1 MAFPS
6 FNPQVVQ
13 VNSIP
18 QFGPTLA
25 QLMQSATQYVR
36 YQNAAARAAGAGTPK
51 AQMLAT
57 VADPSA
63 PNGVR
68 QVALYGKT
76 EKERTVEL
84 NRILGN
90 QALAVLQNDEAVQK
104 KLAQLEGSSV
114 GKQEEILADIRKHD
128 MPRLQKAAGDAAGSL
143 FPEMLKGYDKSIAEQ
158 RKAIEQDS
166 GWKALK
172 ATAGTEAARV
182 GEALLNVFRSDEERL
197 ASAER
202 INAMRQKDLEDNA
215 YLRDQALRAQEG
227 EGTLSRT
234 FSGDSSALT
243 NIGNAAIETLGFMGG
258 PLAAGAA
265 GAAIGGPVGAAVGL
279 LGGAALTS
287 PQTAQ
292 TFYERVASDENKSQE
307 QKLAAITEGA
317 NAAMATGAAV
327 GALGPVLGKGANTLL
342 GAMAGRVAPRV
353 VSRIPTTRGLR
364 AYAFRDV
371 PRSAVDIAAFSGA
384 DVLGG
389 NAVYNYA
396 TGENTPIT
404 QGLSEAMSGAV
415 LSAPFFGVLGARRR
429 ETQRAYNARMKLQ
442 NDMAMAR
449 ASALEELPNDQART
463 EFNNRWAGM
472 TQEERRRWYDD
483 FIVQQSRKAEAE
495 RAARQKQIPAT
506 NTVPAA
512 EVTTAT
518 NTTPASKVAAA
529 EKALIYANP
538 HLEAFDRVLHSG
550 DKDRMD
556 KWTAEQRL
564 ERTPTA
570 MSEIRESLKDY
581 LSKPGTSLD
590 DIKRVIEH
598 GGKGKEKLAAL
609 AKKDGMYT
617 SKKLSTTVRNALKE
631 LIESD
636 EIVQFA
642 ANVKAANESI
652 ASSLDTAVTTL
663 QTANKDLSTVSPEAV
678 RAIDAL
684 IRDVGEGQA
693 NTAIER
699 LSPFLANTK
708 NEESP
713 FMVQL
718 QTMLKSRDTNADAKV
733 NADANAETAKIKQTL
748 ETASGEQTQ
757 RESGGGTQPP
767 AVVELNG
774 QARESSASAADIA
787 SNRGD
792 ETATGTDAATVTRGA
807 AAEVAGSDR
816 ANESRGSGGEQ
827 VQSIR
832 PDEVSEATTGRSGI
846 DAKQPETVSGRP
858 AAEPAGREGNTG
870 ERVEERASD
879 RESNRETVGE
889 TDRASEQPDVRTVEE
904 ESITVLPDGT
914 KVQDDIP
921 ADMPLENILSETKQ
935 AVDTVTGVKT
945 SKDNTIN
952 PLKATMSRW
961 LKSRDIPIENL
972 RTAMN
977 SEASM
982 SDTQVM
988 KQAQHLLTKQAVG
1001 DTLSK
1006 NEKEQLKALN
1016 ALGMKVKRG
1025 SLKAPIN
1032 PTYATT
1038 VNNLLRFASPEIW
1051 AKLDPSLKKQFSL
1064 ADIYEATGFTS
1075 YRYKENRSP
1084 ELTDALYKLA
1094 ERTFRKNVELSLSD
1108 KINATR
1114 SKLTKLG
1121 ILPLDIPAGFDTAFK
1136 QSGMKDKTEFAI
1148 SMLNPAEAKQRTAER
1163 PRC

>member
-36 YQNAAARAAGAGTPK
+36 YQNAATRAAGAGTPK
-51 AQMLAT
+51 AQMFAT

-128 MPRLQKAAGDAAGSL
+128 MPRLQMAAGDAAGAL
-143 FPEMLKGYDKSIAEQ
+143 FPEMLKGYDKSISEQ

-172 ATAGTEAARV
+172 ATAGTEATRV

-234 FSGDSSALT
+234 FSGDSSTLT

-342 GAMAGRVAPRV
+342 GAMAGRVAPRIM
-353 VSRIPTTRGLR
+353 SRIPTTRGLQ

-371 PRSAVDIAAFSGA
+371 PRSAVDIATFSGA

-429 ETQRAYNARMKLQ
+429 ETQRAYDARMKLQ
-442 NDMAMAR
+442 NDMATAR
-449 ASALEELPNDQART
+449 ASAFEELPNDQARA

-472 TQEERRRWYDD
+472 TQEERKRWYDD

-495 RAARQKQIPAT
+495 RAAQQKQAPAA
-506 NTVPAA
+506 NTVSAA
-512 EVTTAT
+512 ETV
-518 NTTPASKVAAA
+518 AA
-529 EKALIYANP
+529 EKASIYANP

-550 DKDRMD
+550 GKDRMD

-564 ERTPTA
+564 EQTPTA
-570 MSEIRESLKDY
+570 MAEIRESLKDY

-590 DIKRVIEH
+590 DIKRVIEY

-609 AKKDGMYT
+609 TKKDGVYT

-642 ANVKAANESI
+642 ANAKAANEHI
-652 ASSLDTAVTTL
+652 ASSLDAAITTL
-663 QTANKDLSTVSPEAV
+663 QVAGKDLSTVSPEAV

-684 IRDVGEGQA
+684 IRDVGEGQT

-699 LSPFLANTK
+699 LSPFLANAK
-708 NEESP
+708 REESP
-713 FMVQL
+713 LMVQL
-718 QTMLKSRDTNADAKV
+718 QTMLKSWDTNAEA
-733 NADANAETAKIKQTL
+733 AKIRQTL
-748 ETASGEQTQ
+748 ETASGEQAQ

-767 AVVELNG
+767 AVMELNG
-774 QARESSASAADIA
+774 QAGENSAGAADIA
-787 SNRGD
+787 SNRGN
-792 ETATGTDAATVTRGA
+792 ETATGADAATVTRGA

-816 ANESRGSGGEQ
+816 TNESRGSGGEQ

-832 PDEVSEATTGRSGI
+832 PDGVSEATTGRSGI
-846 DAKQPETVSGRP
+846 DSKQSETVSGRP

-870 ERVEERASD
+870 ERVEERAGD
-879 RESNRETVGE
+879 REPGRETVGE
-889 TDRASEQPDVRTVEE
+889 TDRASEQSDVRAVEE
-904 ESITVLPDGT
+904 ESVTVLPDGT

-921 ADMPLENILSETKQ
+921 ADMPLENILSETKE
-935 AVDTVTGVKT
+935 AIDKVTGVKT

-952 PLKATMSRW
+952 PLKATMSKW
-961 LKSRDIPIENL
+961 LKNQDIPIENL

-1006 NEKEQLKALN
+1006 SEKDKLKALN

-1032 PTYATT
+1032 ATYATT
-1038 VNNLLRFASPEIW
+1038 GNNLLRFASPEIW

-1064 ADIYEATGFTS
+1064 ADIYEATGFTN

-1084 ELTDALYKLA
+1084 ELTDALYNIA
-1094 ERTFRKNVELSLSD
+1094 ERTFRKNVELSLSG

-1114 SKLTKLG
+1114 AKLTELG
-1121 ILPLDIPAGFDTAFK
+1121 ILPLDIPADFDTAFK